1 MVVCV
6 APELGL
12 FFRINSRPHPI
23 AVSLDCT
30 VNTFLKHDSFL
41 ECTAP
46 LELDDYVIETFL
58 DGHGRPF
65 GAVARSVVPEIGRAV
80 RQSQRISAAD
90 KSAILTALGLR

>member
-6 APELGL
+6 APDLGL

-23 AVSLDCT
+23 AVTLDCT

-46 LELDDYVIETFL
+46 LELDDYVIEAFL
-58 DGHGRPF
+58 DRHGAPF
-65 GAVARSVVPEIGRAV
+65 GTVVTSVVPDIGRAV

-90 KSAILTALGLR
+90 RIAILTALGLQ

>member
-1 MVVCV
+1 MT
-6 APELGL
+6 
-12 FFRINSRPHPI
+12 
-23 AVSLDCT
+23 LDCT

-58 DGHGRPF
+58 DRHGGPF
-65 GAVARSVVPEIGRAV
+65 GTVAITVVPEIARAV

-90 KSAILTALGLR
+90 KTAILTALGIR